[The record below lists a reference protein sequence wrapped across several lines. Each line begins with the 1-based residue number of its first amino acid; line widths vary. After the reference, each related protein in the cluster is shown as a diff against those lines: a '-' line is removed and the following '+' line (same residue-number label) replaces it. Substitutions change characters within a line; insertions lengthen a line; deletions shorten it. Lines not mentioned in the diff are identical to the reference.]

1 MSLQLFDIFMI
12 KTVDNY
18 RNICVEHMWFMF
30 PNVPVVILSYDS
42 NMDDSRDN
50 KKNRFSNT
58 MAFMEEYLNNVL
70 NDELPFHNEEKNKL
84 TYEVWSRVVLWQAW
98 RVFLSYLTVF
108 NAAILFLMTAVYF
121 PQVVSLARHLIY
133 FGFYSFFEL
142 LRLTRTLLGIIDCR
156 PNPAYAGL
164 MFNDD
169 GSGTGFLISCCRW

>member
-1 MSLQLFDIFMI
+1 M
-12 KTVDNY
+12 TA
-18 RNICVEHMWFMF
+18 
-30 PNVPVVILSYDS
+30 ILSYDS

-58 MAFMEEYLNNVL
+58 MVFMEEYLNNVL

-84 TYEVWSRVVLWQAW
+84 TYEVCPLWYILKYKLPS
-98 RVFLSYLTVF
+98 FLSQLMFFCLPLSFFFVF
-108 NAAILFLMTAVYF
+108 FL
-121 PQVVSLARHLIY
+121 QVVSLARHLIY

-164 MFNDD
+164 LFNDD
-169 GSGTGFLISCCRW
+169 GSGTCFFCFVFFTVDIN